1 MQENARLGKEI
12 LKVGAMSN
20 PAHRP
25 RLREQTQARR
35 RAPSDGHRAGDESQD
50 GPHGMCSF
58 DKRSLGIISTG
69 KNGQLFFRS
78 REAKSPTAFF
88 WSPQGTCFHSNH
100 NLGRCCLRV
109 NYPRKIFSVGYQSW
123 MGRNS
128 TESESRTSLG
138 LTEVEEI
145 GSAVARGGS
154 CQRQSCT
161 LPW

>member
-1 MQENARLGKEI
+1 MQGSVKKFSKSAPCLTQPTGPDCANR
-12 LKVGAMSN
+12 
-20 PAHRP
+20 HRP
-25 RLREQTQARR
+25 EGVLLPTATERGMRVRN
-35 RAPSDGHRAGDESQD
+35 